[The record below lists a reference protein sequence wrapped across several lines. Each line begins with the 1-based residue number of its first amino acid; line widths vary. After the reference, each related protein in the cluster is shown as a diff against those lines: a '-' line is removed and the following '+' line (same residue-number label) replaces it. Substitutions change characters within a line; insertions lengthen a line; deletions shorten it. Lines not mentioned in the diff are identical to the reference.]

1 MEQKNIDDMTF
12 REAMTELESIVASLE
27 SNTLELEESL
37 VTYERGVTL
46 LRVLKGKLDGAQQK
60 VVVLMGEFDPDTD
73 DELTD
78 TTLS

>member
-12 REAMTELESIVASLE
+12 REAMTELESIVARLE

-37 VTYERGVTL
+37 VTYERGVML

>member
-37 VTYERGVTL
+37 VTYERGVML